1 MNKFLNRLS
10 TLMLMLMSVIPMVHL
25 IMYSFSL
32 TADDR
37 LPVFLIVAVLFC
49 WLMFS
54 FWRFTLPGIL
64 ICIVLIIIFYQG
76 RNEALTLQFKDMAD
90 KMVITYYNRFVASG
104 YSFSSTDVTHTEAIF
119 FVGFILSALMGL
131 TLNSQ
136 EDRVFLPLLISLPI
150 IFVCLLVYG
159 LMPAWVM
166 LCLSAYVFLL
176 LATGRI
182 NHPAGNIGKSF
193 LLLVLPVSM
202 VLGLLLL
209 FKNPDN
215 YDYEQ
220 QKLSLVELAQN
231 FTQELTASLR
241 DGGESSLVNVGLPDP
256 SDQSIASEGQN
267 SSWSISGDTLDIS
280 SMPDSSALQQVLMY
294 ATSDSSGHFYLRG
307 NSYGAYTGTG
317 WSSAPEYPG
326 GSVPAFSALAV
337 AASGLAQQAEMNIS
351 YVGLDG
357 SKLYVPYYCTREY
370 DRESY
375 ISGSGGDYSL
385 SFMNYTSSFGAL
397 NLPQELRDQELSYR
411 QYVYSNYLEL
421 PQDTRSALL
430 EIAEQNS
437 LSSTDVYQSIAQVAE
452 YVRTRCPYN
461 INTQAYPSDDYAV
474 YLLTQASEGYCVHF
488 ATAAAAMYR
497 ALGIPARMVT
507 GLAVDLQAGVKE
519 EILGENS
526 HAWVEVYVDSLGWL
540 PVEVTPGAYE
550 GPALG
555 GMDEELQ
562 DSLVPQPTSQS
573 SNEAQD
579 EGQVNE
585 RSPEAQGDE
594 SSTDGDVS
602 AEPWSPSLGLI
613 IFIIV
618 LLAFLAFFLRYWIKL
633 KLWRHRLSQSRNKAA
648 ISAWRCASRICS
660 YGAAMPEEIRSA
672 AQRAFFGKGLS
683 ENKQLEDSLS
693 QLEHLRES
701 TYKSLPWYKK
711 LKFRFYDG
719 LK

>member
-1 MNKFLNRLS
+1 MNKLLNRLS

-25 IMYSFSL
+25 LMYSFSL
-32 TADDR
+32 AADER
-37 LPVFLIVAVLFC
+37 LPIFLIVAVLFC

-76 RNEALTLQFKDMAD
+76 RNEILTMQFKDMAD

-104 YSFSSTDVTHTEAIF
+104 YSFSSTDITHTEAIF

-241 DGGESSLVNVGLPDP
+241 ESGDSSLVKVGLPGSSAQPLTQD
-256 SDQSIASEGQN
+256 EQN
-267 SSWSISGDTLDIS
+267 YQWSISGDTLDIT
-280 SMPDSSALQQVLMY
+280 SMPDSSSLQQILMY
-294 ATSDSSGHFYLRG
+294 VTSGSSGHFYLRG

-317 WSSAPEYPG
+317 WSTAPEYPG
-326 GSVPAFSALAV
+326 SSVPAFSALAV
-337 AASGLAQQAEMNIS
+337 AASGLSQEAEMYIS
-351 YVGLDG
+351 PVALDG

-370 DRESY
+370 DKESY

-385 SFMNYTSSFGAL
+385 SFMSYTSSFSTL
-397 NLPQELRDQELSYR
+397 ELPQELKDQELSYR

-437 LSSTDVYQSIAQVAE
+437 LSGTDVYQSIAQVAE

-474 YLLTQASEGYCVHF
+474 YLLTQAGEGYCVHF

-507 GLAVDLQAGVKE
+507 GLAVDVQAGVRE

-555 GMDEELQ
+555 GLEEEPQ
-562 DSLVPQPTSQS
+562 DSLAPQPTPQASDLS
-573 SNEAQD
+573 QD
-579 EGQVNE
+579 ESSVND
-585 RSPEAQGDE
+585 RSPETQNGSETNE
-594 SSTDGDVS
+594 SSAD
-602 AEPWSPSLGLI
+602 EPWSPSLSFI
-613 IFIIV
+613 IFIFV
-618 LLAFLAFFLRYWIKL
+618 LLALLIFLSRYWIKI
-633 KLWRHRLSQSRNKAA
+633 KLWRRRLSQNRNKAA
-648 ISAWRCASRICS
+648 IYAWRCASRICN
-660 YGAAMPEEIRSA
+660 YGAEMPEEISSA
-672 AQRAFFGKGLS
+672 AQRAFFGRGLND
-683 ENKQLEDSLS
+683 NKPLEDSLT
-693 QLEHLRES
+693 QLEVLRDS
-701 TYKSLPWYKK
+701 TYKALPWYKK
-711 LKFRFYDG
+711 LKFKFYDG

>member
-1 MNKFLNRLS
+1 MNKLLNRLS

-25 IMYSFSL
+25 LMYSFSL
-32 TADDR
+32 TADER
-37 LPVFLIVAVLFC
+37 LPIFLIVAVLFC

-76 RNEALTLQFKDMAD
+76 RNEILTMQFKDMAD

-104 YSFSSTDVTHTEAIF
+104 YSFSSTDITHTEAIF
-119 FVGFILSALMGL
+119 FVGFILSALMGI

-150 IFVCLLVYG
+150 IFVSLLVYG

-166 LCLSAYVFLL
+166 LCLSAFVFLL

-182 NHPAGNIGKSF
+182 NHPDGNTGKSF
-193 LLLVLPVSM
+193 LLLVLPVAM

-241 DGGESSLVNVGLPDP
+241 ESGDSSSVNVGLPGSSAQPLTQD
-256 SDQSIASEGQN
+256 EQN
-267 SSWSISGDTLDIS
+267 YQWSISGDTLDIT
-280 SMPDSSALQQVLMY
+280 SMPDSSSLQQILMY
-294 ATSDSSGHFYLRG
+294 VTSGSSGHFYLRG

-317 WSSAPEYPG
+317 WSTAPEYPG
-326 GSVPAFSALAV
+326 SSVPAFSALAV
-337 AASGLAQQAEMNIS
+337 AASGLSQEAEMYIS
-351 YVGLDG
+351 PVALDG

-370 DRESY
+370 DKESY

-385 SFMNYTSSFGAL
+385 SFMSYTSSFSTL
-397 NLPQELRDQELSYR
+397 ELPQELKNQELSYR

-555 GMDEELQ
+555 GLEEEPQ
-562 DSLVPQPTSQS
+562 DSLAPQPTPQASDLS
-573 SNEAQD
+573 QD
-579 EGQVNE
+579 ESSVND
-585 RSPEAQGDE
+585 RSPETQNGSETNE
-594 SSTDGDVS
+594 SSAD
-602 AEPWSPSLGLI
+602 EPWSPSLSFI
-613 IFIIV
+613 IFIFL
-618 LLAFLAFFLRYWIKL
+618 LLALLIFLSRYWIKI
-633 KLWRHRLSQSRNKAA
+633 KLWRRRLSQNRNKAA

-672 AQRAFFGKGLS
+672 AQRAFFGRGLND
-683 ENKQLEDSLS
+683 NKQLEDSLT
-693 QLEHLRES
+693 QLEVLRDS
-701 TYKSLPWYKK
+701 TYKALPWYKK
-711 LKFRFYDG
+711 LKFKFYDG

>member
-555 GMDEELQ
+555 GMDEDLQ

-573 SNEAQD
+573 SNEAHD

-585 RSPEAQGDE
+585 RSPETQGDE